1 MKKLGSG
8 THSTV
13 SNYRKETGNAT
24 QMGKKAH
31 LELARSGLF
40 VSEIADAEREREKFL
55 HLSFSQRNLEDSR
68 YERNY
73 FVKAKD
79 ILNESGSPTIMVFT
93 RMIFNYTIFCLRRVN
108 GGICAS

>member
-40 VSEIADAEREREKFL
+40 VSEIADAERERNFCISVL
-55 HLSFSQRNLEDSR
+55 
-68 YERNY
+68 
-73 FVKAKD
+73 AKEIWKIQGMNVI
-79 ILNESGSPTIMVFT
+79 IL
-93 RMIFNYTIFCLRRVN
+93 
-108 GGICAS
+108 

>member
-40 VSEIADAEREREKFL
+40 VSEIADAEREREIFA
-55 HLSFSQRNLEDSR
+55 SQ
-68 YERNY
+68 
-73 FVKAKD
+73 F
-79 ILNESGSPTIMVFT
+79 
-93 RMIFNYTIFCLRRVN
+93 
-108 GGICAS
+108 

>member
-79 ILNESGSPTIMVFT
+79 ILNEKGVSYHYGSH
-93 RMIFNYTIFCLRRVN
+93 
-108 GGICAS
+108 